1 MNSQSEFTQFYI
13 ASGILQRL
21 ASCLSDWLP
30 LRLLSDGAILLVLQ
44 LERVVNLR
52 SGADEV
58 LMWVLFRFP
67 LKDLIFWPEK
77 TDDDQQKHSEQDGGR
92 NRRSVGEEGE
102 RNWLVI
108 ALGKQSKFRLS
119 QGSQS
124 THKSEPC
131 EATLTASDRSDLAA
145 RTAAIPRTRT
155 VARRS
160 FVGSSSHRR
169 SGRTVGRRSGDSDAR

>member
-67 LKDLIFWPEK
+67 LKDLVLWPE
-77 TDDDQQKHSEQDGGR
+77 
-92 NRRSVGEEGE
+92 
-102 RNWLVI
+102 
-108 ALGKQSKFRLS
+108 
-119 QGSQS
+119 
-124 THKSEPC
+124 
-131 EATLTASDRSDLAA
+131 
-145 RTAAIPRTRT
+145 
-155 VARRS
+155 
-160 FVGSSSHRR
+160 
-169 SGRTVGRRSGDSDAR
+169 